1 MARSDS
7 GEPPSLLPVAYRSP
21 WEQLRSVL
29 GRDLPAVVASVGLR
43 LRELWRRNREGDLSA
58 PGFWPLGWTP
68 LFWPLVALLLVLSL
82 LVLLRL
88 PFQSHGPGALPI
100 AAEPSGLPSPTT
112 LSAVRIP
119 PGTRADSLVVGESG
133 KKPTG
138 ANQTGANQ
146 NAANQNAA
154 NQNSVSPVGN
164 PESGFSNPGPLGP
177 GVAPEN
183 ASPAIPQ
190 LDPLLALLQA
200 KEGAALVGSIHPVA
214 NQGLL
219 QLTPSAAF
227 FELTSDGQQLQANGW
242 QQQSRN
248 LGYDRLELRSVDG
261 HLLGRSALVGE
272 GMILWSTPQP

>member
-21 WEQLRSVL
+21 WEQLRSDL

-82 LVLLRL
+82 LVVLRL
-88 PFQSHGPGALPI
+88 PFQSHGPGALPS
-100 AAEPSGLPSPTT
+100 AAEPSGLPSPTP
-112 LSAVRIP
+112 LIAERIP
-119 PGTRADSLVVGESG
+119 PGTGADSLAMAESG
-133 KKPTG
+133 MKPTG
-138 ANQTGANQ
+138 SNQTGINQ
-146 NAANQNAA
+146 TAA
-154 NQNSVSPVGN
+154 NQNSFSPAGN
-164 PESGFSNPGPLGP
+164 PEPAISNPDPLGP
-177 GVAPEN
+177 GVPPDN

-200 KEGAALVGSIHPVA
+200 KEGAALVGSIHPLA

-219 QLTPSAAF
+219 QLTPTAAF
-227 FELTSDGQQLQANGW
+227 FELPSGEQQGQANGW

-248 LGYDRLELRSVDG
+248 LGYDRLELRSTDG

-272 GMILWSTPQP
+272 GMILWSNPLP

>member
-21 WEQLRSVL
+21 WEQLRSDL

-88 PFQSHGPGALPI
+88 PFQSHGPGALPS
-100 AAEPSGLPSPTT
+100 AAEPSGLPSPTP
-112 LSAVRIP
+112 LSAVPIP
-119 PGTRADSLVVGESG
+119 PGTGADSLALAESG
-133 KKPTG
+133 TKPTG
-138 ANQTGANQ
+138 ANQIGTI
-146 NAANQNAA
+146 
-154 NQNSVSPVGN
+154 QNSVSPAGN
-164 PESGFSNPGPLGP
+164 PEPAISKPGSLGP
-177 GVAPEN
+177 GVAPEK
-183 ASPAIPQ
+183 ASPAVPQ

-200 KEGAALVGSIHPVA
+200 TEGPPLVGSIHPVA

-227 FELTSDGQQLQANGW
+227 CELNSDGQQLQANGW

-248 LGYDRLELRSVDG
+248 LGYDRLELRSADG

-272 GMILWSTPQP
+272 GMILWSNPLP

>member
-1 MARSDS
+1 
-7 GEPPSLLPVAYRSP
+7 
-21 WEQLRSVL
+21 
-29 GRDLPAVVASVGLR
+29 
-43 LRELWRRNREGDLSA
+43 
-58 PGFWPLGWTP
+58 
-68 LFWPLVALLLVLSL
+68 L

-88 PFQSHGPGALPI
+88 PFQSQGPGPSPG
-100 AAEPSGLPSPTT
+100 AAEPSGLPLPTP
-112 LSAVRIP
+112 LAAERIP

-200 KEGAALVGSIHPVA
+200 KEGPPLVGSIHPVA